1 VVVAQPVGIG
11 PKERH
16 GVVEE
21 PEEPLGP
28 EGAPDVGEAG
38 RERGGQV
45 QRPEG
50 APLEQGAARAEG
62 AHAEVRALEGRR
74 GLVEGDVHCSALRC
88 FGEAGEGVEV
98 GLAVDEPFKAGG

>member
-1 VVVAQPVGIG
+1 VGIG

-28 EGAPDVGEAG
+28 VGAADVGAAG

-50 APLEQGAARAEG
+50 APLEEAAARVEG

-74 GLVEGDVHCSALRC
+74 GLVEGDVHFSALRC
-88 FGEAGEGVEV
+88 FGEAEEGVEV